1 MTFSDEKGRA
11 GKRYVVMVDVIL
23 DRCQLEYGVAPC
35 QAVLGTDS
43 QHKCQ
48 NTFSSCADTDNYDP
62 ADKTYRF
69 IQPLAGLPRTVDAYP
84 LLDLDNPV
92 EFAPTRLDPGNSLGK
107 RASVTVRF
115 KDAPHHDRGI
125 DKYARERITG
135 EAAADGSTY
144 DPYEQGTFFG
154 KLRARNPFYLGRKL
168 HVYSGYI
175 PWDHDQ
181 PPDRQ
186 IQLDQTVTTAQDS
199 TTNANDGT
207 LVNGPTWVSDGPNE
221 NIRGALSF
229 DGTDEEHVS
238 IPDDGSLSPTS
249 AITVMC
255 WFYPD
260 SALYDKGRPWGSTLR
275 TMMSKGN
282 LSGVPYAFG
291 WNPGSD
297 AESPDGEFL
306 ARITTDGSGQH
317 TVATDSITLD
327 AWNHGTIT
335 YDGANLISYI
345 NGLEAAREA
354 ATGDISQNSARD
366 LLIADSGS
374 TRFFPGKINDP
385 RVYNFAMTE
394 QQIQD
399 NMNTRLN
406 GDEAG
411 LVGYWPLTDG
421 LTGFTEQDLLD
432 HLQKRT
438 YVMERWEGPDT
449 NGSFRI
455 VAKDILKLADDD
467 RAQAPLPSGGR
478 LDSSITAGDG
488 SATLTPAGI
497 GDEEYPASGRAK
509 LSDEIVAFTRSGD
522 SLTLTTRGDLNTEAE
537 SHDQGDTVQLIYEQ
551 EGSKASA
558 IVEDLLLNY
567 ANIDS
572 AFIDPDSPSVWEA
585 EDDTYIGRLFTG
597 YVVEPTP
604 VVDLINELSRQAGF
618 FIWWDDLN
626 QLIQFK
632 AIRQPDTVTISLT
645 DEDAFIEGT
654 IRQKE
659 QPDKRRSQIWVYHGH
674 IRPTDDLDKGKH
686 YATVFVLTESAK
698 EAANAYGRKAIQKI
712 FSRWISQT
720 NRPAAEDLAG
730 RIMSR
735 FQDPPRRLEFTLP
748 GSRSEVETGDI
759 FNATTRLIQNE
770 RGEND
775 TRRMIALSK
784 EDTGEGTYRID
795 AEEFLFVEQDD
806 EGVKRVV
813 VTADINDFKARD
825 EFDLIYASVES
836 GDEVQFEINEGVLV
850 GASDPSGPAWD
861 MQDWPSGVTFTV
873 INNGRIEGAAGDG
886 GDSSVD
892 GEDGGVAFKTAVS
905 ITLENNNEIWGG
917 GGGGGGALI
926 QDGGLA
932 DAGGGGGGGQLPGSG
947 GAAVSGG
954 GAAGGDPGTTE
965 VGGSGGFHEN
975 LVAGYTATGGD
986 GGDPG
991 QSGQSGQTTGSGS
1004 STNGSGGS
1012 AGAAIDGDS
1021 FVTYD
1026 TTGDI
1031 RGAQI
1036 N

>member
-1 MTFSDEKGRA
+1 MTFADEKGRA
-11 GKRYVVMVDVIL
+11 GKRYVVMVDLEL
-23 DRCQLEYGVAPC
+23 DFCQLTYSESPC
-35 QAVLGTDS
+35 AAVLGTTGD
-43 QHKCQ
+43 HKCL
-48 NTFSSCADTDNYDP
+48 NTFETCQDTDNYDP

-115 KDAPHHDRGI
+115 RDAPHHDRGI

-175 PWDHDQ
+175 PWDHDANPNNQ
-181 PPDRQ
+181 P
-186 IQLDQTVTTAQDS
+186 
-199 TTNANDGT
+199 
-207 LVNGPTWVSDGPNE
+207 
-221 NIRGALSF
+221 
-229 DGTDEEHVS
+229 
-238 IPDDGSLSPTS
+238 
-249 AITVMC
+249 
-255 WFYPD
+255 
-260 SALYDKGRPWGSTLR
+260 
-275 TMMSKGN
+275 
-282 LSGVPYAFG
+282 
-291 WNPGSD
+291 
-297 AESPDGEFL
+297 
-306 ARITTDGSGQH
+306 
-317 TVATDSITLD
+317 
-327 AWNHGTIT
+327 AW
-335 YDGANLISYI
+335 
-345 NGLEAAREA
+345 
-354 ATGDISQNSARD
+354 
-366 LLIADSGS
+366 
-374 TRFFPGKINDP
+374 
-385 RVYNFAMTE
+385 
-394 QQIQD
+394 
-399 NMNTRLN
+399 
-406 GDEAG
+406 
-411 LVGYWPLTDG
+411 
-421 LTGFTEQDLLD
+421 TEQDLLD

-478 LDSSITAGDG
+478 LSSSITAGDG
-488 SATLTPAGI
+488 SATLTPTGI

-522 SLTLTTRGDLNTEAE
+522 TLTLGTRGDLNTEADD
-537 SHDQGDTVQLIYEQ
+537 HDEGDTVQLIYEQ

-558 IVEDLLLNY
+558 IVEDLLLNF

-572 AFIDPDSPSVWEA
+572 AFVDPDSPSAWEA

-632 AIRQPDTVTISLT
+632 AIRQPETVTISLT
-645 DEDAFIEGT
+645 DDDAFIEGT

-674 IRPTDDLDKGKH
+674 IRPTDDIDKGKH
-686 YATVFVLTESAK
+686 FATVFVLTESAK

-735 FQDPPRRLEFTLP
+735 FQDPPRRFEFTLP

-813 VTADINDFKARD
+813 VTADVNDFKARD

-836 GDEVQFEINEGVLV
+836 GDTVVFEIESGVIV
-850 GASDPSGPAWD
+850 GASGTSGPAWD
-861 MQDWPSGVTFTV
+861 MQDWPSGVTITV
-873 INNGRIEGAAGDG
+873 VVNGRIQGAGGDG
-886 GDSSVD
+886 GETPFPDNHFD
-892 GEDGGVAFKTAVS
+892 GFPGGDALLTRYP
-905 ITLENNNEIWGG
+905 ITLTNNSEVWSGA
-917 GGGGGGALI
+917 GGGASALS
-926 QDGGLA
+926 QNS
-932 DAGGGGGGGQLPGSG
+932 GQK
-947 GAAVSGG
+947 AAVGMGG
-954 GAAGGDPGTTE
+954 GAAGTVPGEAEDHSLNPDFFNVADGEDGTSE
-965 VGGSGGFHEN
+965 SGGNGGSASVGS
-975 LVAGYTATGGD
+975 ATAAGGD
-986 GGDPG
+986 GGGPG
-991 QSGQSGQTTGSGS
+991 QDGEDGSASGGDE
-1004 STNGSGGS
+1004 TNRAGTGGS

-1026 TTGDI
+1026 TAGDI